1 MHSYENNSNIITL
14 ERQSSTHIRSDFFF
28 HMRIVMKNFS
38 VIRLKVVN
46 NIHKSSGG
54 KQMYEVKLDA
64 FTGPLDLLLHL
75 IHRLEIDIYDIP
87 MAELTAQYID
97 HIHAM
102 KELELNEAS
111 EYLVMAATLLAI
123 KSRMLLPIH
132 EGEMEDAEFEVDGPD
147 PREELV
153 TKLIEYK
160 KYKEAASQLKLL
172 ESDRSQVYTRP
183 PSDLSDYTPDEQLSL
198 FDANVNVFDMLSA
211 FQKLLR
217 RKQLKKPL
225 QTRISRKEISVKD
238 QMISV
243 IDSLKSL
250 GGRTTFA
257 NLFPY
262 EDKSTLIVTF
272 LSILEL
278 MKRQIVF
285 VEQENNFE
293 DLTVILQKE
302 VTPGELEQFDE

>member
-1 MHSYENNSNIITL
+1 
-14 ERQSSTHIRSDFFF
+14 
-28 HMRIVMKNFS
+28 
-38 VIRLKVVN
+38 
-46 NIHKSSGG
+46 
-54 KQMYEVKLDA
+54 MYEVKLEA

-87 MAELTAQYID
+87 MAELTSQYID

-132 EGEMEDAEFEVDGPD
+132 EGEMEEAEFEVDGPD

-160 KYKEAASQLKLL
+160 KYKEAAVELKEL
-172 ESDRSQVYTRP
+172 EENRAQVYTRP
-183 PSDLSDYTPDEQLSL
+183 PSDLSGFVPDEQLAL
-198 FDANVNVFDMLSA
+198 FDLNVNVYDMLSA

-225 QTRISRKEISVKD
+225 STRVARQEISVKE
-238 QMISV
+238 QMIAV
-243 IDSLKSL
+243 IDSLKL
-250 GGRTTFA
+250 NGGKSNFSD
-257 NLFPY
+257 LFPY
-262 EDKSTLIVTF
+262 EDKSTIIVTF

-278 MKRQIVF
+278 MKRHVVF
-285 VEQENNFE
+285 VEQKNNFE
-293 DLTVILQKE
+293 DLTVTLQKE
-302 VTPGELEQFDE
+302 ATYDELEQFDGQN

>member
-1 MHSYENNSNIITL
+1 MS
-14 ERQSSTHIRSDFFF
+14 
-28 HMRIVMKNFS
+28 
-38 VIRLKVVN
+38 
-46 NIHKSSGG
+46 
-54 KQMYEVKLDA
+54 YEVKLDA

-102 KELELNEAS
+102 QELELNEAS

-153 TKLIEYK
+153 NKLIEYK
-160 KYKEAASQLKLL
+160 RYKEAAYELKNL
-172 ESDRSQVYTRP
+172 ESDRALVFTRP
-183 PSDLSDYTPDEQLSL
+183 PSDLSEYAPDEQLAL
-198 FDANVNVFDMLSA
+198 FDTNVNVYDMLGA
-211 FQKLLR
+211 LQKILR

-225 QTRISRKEISVKD
+225 TTRIARQEISVKD
-238 QMISV
+238 QMFAV
-243 IDSLKSL
+243 VDTLKGR
-250 GGRTTFA
+250 GGKSSFDE
-257 NLFPY
+257 LFPY
-262 EDKSTLIVTF
+262 EDKSTIIVTF

-278 MKRQIVF
+278 MKRQVVS
-285 VEQENNFE
+285 VEQQNNFE
-293 DLTVILQKE
+293 ELFVILHKE
-302 VTPGELEQFDE
+302 EPLDELEHFDEQN